1 MQNMIFPA
9 IIAPFYQ
16 VLIIRDAEGVVPYIF
31 LCNYNPSTIV
41 PMVPL
46 PNNGVPDEPVRWG
59 NSTRE
64 ACGDG
69 FFISVFR

>member
-1 MQNMIFPA
+1 MKNE
-9 IIAPFYQ
+9 
-16 VLIIRDAEGVVPYIF
+16 LPYGMNCSCGTLRCDKSHWIGD
-31 LCNYNPSTIV
+31 NPSTIV

-64 ACGDG
+64 ADG
-69 FFISVFR
+69 LGL

>member
-1 MQNMIFPA
+1 MNSEKLRCDKSHF
-9 IIAPFYQ
+9 
-16 VLIIRDAEGVVPYIF
+16 VGS
-31 LCNYNPSTIV
+31 NPSTIV

-64 ACGDG
+64 AKIVGAS
-69 FFISVFR
+69 IARPKKM